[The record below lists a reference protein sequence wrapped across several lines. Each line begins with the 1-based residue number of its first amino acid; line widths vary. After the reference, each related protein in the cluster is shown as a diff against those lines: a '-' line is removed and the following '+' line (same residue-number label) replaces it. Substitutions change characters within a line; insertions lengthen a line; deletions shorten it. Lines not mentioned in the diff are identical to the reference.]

1 LRKDLKVGG
10 NGSSGSAW
18 EYQGAVG

>member
-18 EYQGAVG
+18 EYQGVVG